1 MDKGSRDIL
10 EEELWELGP
19 WLGVKGVEDPS
30 VADLLWKGLEGP
42 GGFLHTC
49 WSLQRS
55 SPSWPGPVRVKDK
68 KLLFRGGRISSIR
81 SIQITAFGLSA
92 PGILA

>member
-1 MDKGSRDIL
+1 MMDKGSRDIL

-42 GGFLHTC
+42 GGFLPPNSTH
-49 WSLQRS
+49 
-55 SPSWPGPVRVKDK
+55 GMK
-68 KLLFRGGRISSIR
+68 
-81 SIQITAFGLSA
+81 
-92 PGILA
+92 